1 MDETEIELEITKLMQ
16 DLQQNAIVLE
26 STLAPF
32 SRLIEN
38 ISKDMKEL
46 SEPFD
51 KRSVEIQDKIKE
63 LMLVRAKS
71 LKTGSGNIIYK
82 KGGTRRKWDLD
93 ALDKVCEE
101 NKDIK
106 ENIWKYRFEDEFP
119 PQVLIKVETKGK
131 SIMEI

>member
-1 MDETEIELEITKLMQ
+1 MDEIEIELEVTKLMQ
-16 DLQQNAIVLE
+16 ELQQNAIVLE
-26 STLAPF
+26 TTLAPF

-38 ISKDMKEL
+38 ISKDMEQL
-46 SEPFD
+46 SEPYS
-51 KRSVEIQDKIKE
+51 KKSVEIQDKIKE
-63 LMLVRAKS
+63 LVLIRAKS
-71 LKTGSGNIIYK
+71 LKTGSGNITYK

-106 ENIWKYRFEDEFP
+106 ENIWRYRFEDEFP

-131 SIMEI
+131 SVTEI